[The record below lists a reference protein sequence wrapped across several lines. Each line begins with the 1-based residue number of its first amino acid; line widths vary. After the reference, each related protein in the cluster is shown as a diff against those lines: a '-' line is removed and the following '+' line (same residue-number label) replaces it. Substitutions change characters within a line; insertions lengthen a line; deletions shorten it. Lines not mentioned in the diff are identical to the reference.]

1 MDTSSK
7 MIRQSHASPEL
18 NRFQL
23 YFELVPVKKPEGRIK
38 RSHASGK

>member
-1 MDTSSK
+1 MDTTSK
-7 MIRQSHASPEL
+7 MARQSHTSPEL
-18 NRFQL
+18 DKFQL